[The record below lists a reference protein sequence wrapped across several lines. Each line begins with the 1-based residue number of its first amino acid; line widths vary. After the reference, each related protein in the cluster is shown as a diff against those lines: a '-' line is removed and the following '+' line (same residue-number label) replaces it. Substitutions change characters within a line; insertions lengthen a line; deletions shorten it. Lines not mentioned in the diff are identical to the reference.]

1 MAGPRTA
8 DRRKAVLA
16 AVMIAAAG
24 YAGLSVALAFDRA
37 AAHDPGAAAR
47 VPEPFRQEAL
57 SSQSKALLLAGQAG
71 QIAPL
76 AEALVRR
83 DPLGPQ
89 AAGLLGTARLA
100 QGDARGAASAFR
112 TSAKLGWRD
121 AATQVY
127 WLQTALAAGD
137 LTRAGTRFGAIARQW
152 PEAPAIDQ
160 LSARF
165 EGDPRGQMLI
175 AQQIAA
181 GANWARAY
189 AQPQPGQP
197 LDRLAGR
204 ATVLISAAGLGRKL
218 GCDAIAPMVV
228 SLAPAQAALASQLW
242 SSQCP
247 RAAAPGQIN
256 DAGFEQTGEAG
267 GKTPFDWQLPGN
279 GALLADVV
287 TTSSGQHVLRA
298 SSTAAALVPL
308 VMQRVVL
315 APGRYRLSWREAA
328 NGPARAS
335 RIAASLSCRPERVL
349 ANPQGGTVD
358 GGRGSA
364 DLAHAGDCGAPL
376 LQLWLAPGAGEV
388 SLDDIAL
395 EPR

>member
-8 DRRKAVLA
+8 GRRNAVLA
-16 AVMIAAAG
+16 AVAVAALG

-37 AAHDPGAAAR
+37 AANDPGTAAR
-47 VPEPFRQEAL
+47 VPEPFRQHAL
-57 SSQSKALLLAGQAG
+57 ASESKALLLAGKAG

-100 QGDARGAASAFR
+100 QGDARGAANAFR

-137 LTRAGTRFGAIARQW
+137 LNRAGTRFGAIARQW

-160 LSARF
+160 LSAGF
-165 EGDPRGQMLI
+165 EDDPRGQMLI
-175 AQQIAA
+175 AQQIAS

-197 LDRLAGR
+197 LNRLAGR
-204 ATVLISAAGLGRKL
+204 ATVLISAAGLGNKL
-218 GCDAIAPMVV
+218 GCDAIAQMVV
-228 SLAPAQAALASQLW
+228 SLAQAQAALASKLW

-247 RAAAPGQIN
+247 RAAVPGQIN

-267 GKTPFDWQLPGN
+267 GKTPFDWQFPGN

-287 TTSSGQHVLRA
+287 GASSGQHVLRA
-298 SSTAAALVPL
+298 SSTAATLVPL
-308 VMQRVVL
+308 TMQRIVL
-315 APGRYRLSWREAA
+315 APGAYRLTWREAA
-328 NGPARAS
+328 NGPARSS
-335 RIAASLSCRPERVL
+335 RIAVSLSCRPERVL
-349 ANPQGGTVD
+349 ANPLSGAVD
-358 GGRGSA
+358 GGRGIA
-364 DLAHAGDCGAPL
+364 DLTHGGGCEAPL
-376 LQLWLAPGAGEV
+376 LQLWLAPGTGEV
-388 SLDDIAL
+388 SIDDIAL

>member
-1 MAGPRTA
+1 MARPRTA
-8 DRRKAVLA
+8 GRRQAVLA
-16 AVMIAAAG
+16 AVSLMGAG

-37 AAHDPGAAAR
+37 AANAPETIAR
-47 VPEPFRQEAL
+47 VPEPFRQQAL
-57 SSQSKALLLAGQAG
+57 ASESKALLLAGKPG
-71 QIAPL
+71 PIAPL

-89 AAGLLGTARLA
+89 ATGLLGTARLA
-100 QGDARGAASAFR
+100 QGDARGADAAFR

-127 WLQTALAAGD
+127 WLQSALAAGD
-137 LTRAGTRFGAIARQW
+137 LNRAGTRFGAIARQW

-160 LSARF
+160 LSAQF
-165 EGDPRGQMLI
+165 EGNPRGQMLI
-175 AQQIAA
+175 AQQIAS
-181 GANWARAY
+181 GANWARSY
-189 AQPQPGQP
+189 AQPQPGQSGE
-197 LDRLAGR
+197 RLAGR
-204 ATVLISAAGLGRKL
+204 ATVLISSAGLGGRL
-218 GCDAIAPMVV
+218 GCDVITPMVV
-228 SLAPAQAALASQLW
+228 TLTPIQPELASRLW

-247 RAAAPGQIN
+247 RAAAPGQVN
-256 DAGFEQTGEAG
+256 DASFEQTAAAG
-267 GKTPFDWQLPGN
+267 GKTAFEWQFPGH
-279 GALLADVV
+279 GALVADVV
-287 TTSSGQHVLRA
+287 LIRPGQHVLRA

-308 VMQRVVL
+308 VMQRIVL
-315 APGRYRLSWREAA
+315 APGRFRVSWREAA

-358 GGRGSA
+358 GGRGAA

>member
-16 AVMIAAAG
+16 AVAVAAAG
-24 YAGLSVALAFDRA
+24 YAGLSVALAFDRTA
-37 AAHDPGAAAR
+37 ASDPGAAAR
-47 VPEPFRQEAL
+47 VPKPFRQEAL
-57 SSQSKALLLAGQAG
+57 SSQGQALLLAGQAG

-100 QGDARGAASAFR
+100 QGDARGAETAFR
-112 TSAKLGWRD
+112 LSAKLGWRD

-127 WLQTALAAGD
+127 WLQAALAAGD

-160 LSARF
+160 LSAQF

-175 AQQIAA
+175 AQQIAS

-197 LDRLAGR
+197 IDRLAGR
-204 ATVLISAAGLGRKL
+204 ATVLISAAGLGGRL
-218 GCDAIAPMVV
+218 GCEAIAPMVV
-228 SLAPAQAALASQLW
+228 TLTPAQPALASKLW

-247 RAAAPGQIN
+247 RAAAPGQVN
-256 DAGFEQTGEAG
+256 DTGFEQTAAAA
-267 GKTPFDWQLPGN
+267 GKTAFDWQFPGN

-287 TTSSGQHVLRA
+287 ATGAGQHVLRA

-308 VMQRVVL
+308 AMQRIVL
-315 APGRYRLSWREAA
+315 APGVYRLTWREAA
-328 NGPARAS
+328 SGRAGAS
-335 RIAASLSCRPERVL
+335 RVAASLSCRPERML
-349 ANPQGGTVD
+349 ANPQNGKLD
-358 GGRGSA
+358 GGRSTT
-364 DLAHAGDCGAPL
+364 DLDHAGDCAAPL
-376 LQLWLAPGAGEV
+376 LQLWLTPGTGEV
-388 SLDDIAL
+388 SIDDIAL
-395 EPR
+395 TRR